1 MTMLARFLAAIL
13 VVTGLSFSFG
23 QTTAAKAAP
32 QAKGNQAKVTQA
44 KEKSVSALPAGTGG
58 DSAEWRFAHPNAQ
71 VLMGFRMGP
80 GTVDSI
86 LSAMKKQQ
94 DQAGADAPRFT
105 MPPQFQKFLDLAK
118 KIDTVT
124 ISAPTVPT
132 PPGAVPVK
140 ANNRMLMTVRGRFD
154 IEEIKELIGGPKTTF
169 APYKGVTLAQNAAQ
183 KGNAVALVDSGT
195 IVFGDT
201 LSIRQAIDH
210 LGDDQRVKARYP
222 VFVKAAVFAK
232 SYDFWVVMNG
242 LPPSAAPAGAPKG
255 AQSSMAKKLK
265 GVDLGMMMREGF
277 DLRVN
282 LHTDSPE
289 TAEEMRQAFAGTIPM
304 LGEGKKDVPP
314 EAVAMMKRVQV
325 TADGKAVTIRASAT
339 AEEIKAMQ
347 AKMKLQDLAK
357 GIPGA
362 GAIFGGPDGPKPTA
376 QPVEATPSTEPAKEP
391 EKKVIRIYGLDEGVR
406 EIPAPPTKP

>member
-1 MTMLARFLAAIL
+1 MTMLARILAAIL
-13 VVTGLSFSFG
+13 VVTGLSLSFG
-23 QTTAAKAAP
+23 QTKAAKAK
-32 QAKGNQAKVTQA
+32 AKA
-44 KEKSVSALPAGTGG
+44 VSGLPAAAGE
-58 DSAEWRFAHPNAQ
+58 DAAQWRFAHPNAQ

-80 GTVDSI
+80 GTVDAI
-86 LSAMKKQQ
+86 LGAMKKQQ
-94 DQAGADAPRFT
+94 EQSGPDAPRFT

-124 ISAPTVPT
+124 ISAPTVPA
-132 PPGAVPVK
+132 PPGSAAGAMPAK
-140 ANNRMLMTVRGRFD
+140 ANNRMLVTVRGRFD
-154 IEEIKELIGGPKTTF
+154 LEEMKELVGGPKTAF
-169 APYKGVTLAQNAAQ
+169 APYKGVTLAQNPAQ
-183 KGNAVALVDSGT
+183 KGNSVALVDSGT

-232 SYDFWVVMNG
+232 NYDFWVVMDG

-255 AQSSMAKKLK
+255 AQNQMAKKLK

-282 LHTDSPE
+282 LHTDSPA
-289 TAEEMRQAFAGTIPM
+289 TADEMRQAFAGTIPM

-325 TADGKAVTIRASAT
+325 TSEGKAVTIRASAT

-376 QPVEATPSTEPAKEP
+376 QPTEATPQPEAAKEP